1 MNLIERVKNILIDP
15 KKEWEVISTESS
27 TVSSLLTGYVLPLTI
42 IGAVAA
48 FIGYGLIGVDL
59 GILGM
64 KMSGTKWGL
73 YYALNKLI
81 VGIIAYYV
89 SVYVVDMLA
98 PSFAS
103 EKDLNRSAQ
112 LVAYGTTPAMVGAI
126 FSIFP
131 AIAIIGIIVAFYSIY
146 IWYLGLTPIKNTPED
161 KKVVYMIV
169 SIIVYIVAMFII
181 GAVINI
187 VLQKIL
193 GLDLMSGFGGL
204 KFS

>member
-1 MNLIERVKNILIDP
+1 MNIIERVKNILINP
-15 KKEWEVISTESS
+15 KKEWEVIAGESS
-27 TVSSLLTGYVLPLTI
+27 TVSSLLTSYVLPLTV

-59 GILGM
+59 GFMGI

-73 YYALNKLI
+73 YYALNKLV

-112 LVAYGTTPAMVGAI
+112 LVAYGTTPAMIGAF
-126 FSIFP
+126 FSILP
-131 AIAIIGIIVAFYSIY
+131 AIAILGLLFSLYSIY
-146 IWYLGLTPIKNTPED
+146 VWYLGLTPVKKTPED
-161 KKVVYMIV
+161 KKIVYMVV
-169 SIIVYIVAMFII
+169 SVIVYIIAMFVV
-181 GAVINI
+181 GLVINMI
-187 VLQKIL
+187 LQSAL
-193 GLDLMSGFGGL
+193 GLNTLSGLGGL

>member
-1 MNLIERVKNILIDP
+1 MNIIERVKNIIINP
-15 KKEWEVISTESS
+15 KKEWEVIATESS

-42 IGAVAA
+42 IGAIAA

-59 GILGM
+59 GVLGI

-73 YYALNKLI
+73 FYALNKLI
-81 VGIIAYYV
+81 VGIVAYYV

-112 LVAYGTTPAMVGAI
+112 LVAYGTTPAMIGGFFAILPSIVLIGAL
-126 FSIFP
+126 F
-131 AIAIIGIIVAFYSIY
+131 GLYSIY
-146 IWYLGLTPIKNTPED
+146 VWYLGLSPVKKTPED

-169 SIIVYIVAMFII
+169 SVIVYIIAMFVI

-187 VLQKIL
+187 VLQKVL
-193 GLDLMSGFGGL
+193 GLDMLSGLGSL

>member
-1 MNLIERVKNILIDP
+1 MNIFERVKNILVNP
-15 KKEWEVISTESS
+15 KKEWEVIATESS
-27 TVSSLLTGYVLPLTI
+27 TVSSLLTGYVLPLTV

-59 GILGM
+59 GFLGI

-112 LVAYGTTPAMVGAI
+112 LVAYGTTPAMIGA
-126 FSIFP
+126 FLSVLP
-131 AIAIIGIIVAFYSIY
+131 SIAIIGSLIGLYSIY
-146 IWYLGLTPIKNTPED
+146 VWYLGLTPVKKTPED

-169 SIIVYIVAMFII
+169 SIVVYIVVMIII
-181 GAVINI
+181 GAVMNI
-187 VLQKIL
+187 VLQKVL

-204 KFS
+204 KL

>member
-1 MNLIERVKNILIDP
+1 MNIIERIKNIIINP
-15 KKEWEVISTESS
+15 KKEWEVIATESS
-27 TVSSLLTGYVLPLTI
+27 TVSSLLTSYVLPLTV

-59 GILGM
+59 GFMGI

-73 YYALNKLI
+73 YYALNKLV

-112 LVAYGTTPAMVGAI
+112 LVAYGTTPAMIGAF
-126 FSIFP
+126 FSILP
-131 AIAIIGIIVAFYSIY
+131 AIAILGLLFSLYSIY
-146 IWYLGLTPIKNTPED
+146 IWYLGLTPVKKTPED
-161 KKVVYMIV
+161 KKIVYMVV
-169 SIIVYIVAMFII
+169 SILVYIVAMFVV
-181 GAVINI
+181 GLVINMI
-187 VLQKIL
+187 LQSVL
-193 GLDLMSGFGGL
+193 GLNTLSGLGGL

>member
-1 MNLIERVKNILIDP
+1 MNIFERVKNILINP
-15 KKEWEVISTESS
+15 KKEWEVIATETS
-27 TVSSLLTGYVLPLTI
+27 TVSSLFMGYVLPLTV

-59 GILGM
+59 GVLGI

-73 YYALNKLI
+73 YYGLNKLI

-98 PSFAS
+98 NSFAS

-112 LVAYGTTPAMVGAI
+112 LVAYGTTPAMIGAF
-126 FSIFP
+126 FSVLP
-131 AIAIIGIIVAFYSIY
+131 AIALLGVLVSLYSIY
-146 IWYLGLTPIKNTPED
+146 VWYLGLGPVKKTPED

-169 SIIVYIVAMFII
+169 SVIVYIIVMIII
-181 GAVINI
+181 GVVVNKI
-187 VLQKIL
+187 LQSVL
-193 GLDLMSGFGGL
+193 GLDLLSGFGGM